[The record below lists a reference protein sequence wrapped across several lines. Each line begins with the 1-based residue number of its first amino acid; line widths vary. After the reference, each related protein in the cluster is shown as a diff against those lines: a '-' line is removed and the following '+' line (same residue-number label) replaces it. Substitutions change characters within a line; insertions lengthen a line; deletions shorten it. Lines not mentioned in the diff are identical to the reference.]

1 MKVGRTLLVYPVL
14 AVSSVLSGA
23 AVIVMVKAGD
33 REGKYWWGGVVRPWA
48 KNLIRAG
55 GVRELELVGNRSALD
70 GFRGVIMSNH
80 ESHFDPPSLIRASNT
95 PLRFMAKQSL
105 SRFPVF
111 GSAMSA
117 MGMLFVDRGDKAKA
131 WESIRAAARTLSE
144 GKAVLVF
151 PEGTRSRGG
160 ELLDFKKGGFVL
172 ALESRLPI
180 LPIGIAGTGKVLP
193 PGWVVRDTGAAVIAV
208 GDPIETAGK
217 ADVDALMAETR
228 AAIEALRERA
238 RTRLAELEQK
248 GRV

>member
-14 AVSSVLSGA
+14 GLSSVLSGA

-33 REGKYWWGGVVRPWA
+33 HDGRYWWKAVVRPWA

-55 GVRELELVGNRSALD
+55 GVSELEYLGDREALD

-117 MGMLFVDRGDKAKA
+117 MGMLFVDRSDKEKA
-131 WESIRAAARTLSE
+131 WASIRAAAETLAE

-151 PEGTRSRGG
+151 PEGTRSRDGD
-160 ELLDFKKGGFVL
+160 LLPFKKGGFVL
-172 ALESRLPI
+172 AIESGLPI

-193 PGWVVRDTGAAVIAV
+193 PGWVIEGTSPAVLAV
-208 GDPIETAGK
+208 GEPIETAGK
-217 ADVDALMAETR
+217 TDVEALMAETR
-228 AAIEALRERA
+228 EAIEALREKARLRLNERA
-238 RTRLAELEQK
+238 
-248 GRV
+248 

>member
-14 AVSSVLSGA
+14 GVSSVLSGA
-23 AVIVMVKAGD
+23 AVIAMVRAGD
-33 REGKYWWGGVVRPWA
+33 HDGKYWWQAVVRPWA

-55 GVRELELVGNRSALD
+55 GVSELEFLGDRSKLD

-80 ESHFDPPSLIRASNT
+80 ESHFDPPSLILASNT
-95 PLRFMAKQSL
+95 PLRFMAKESL

-117 MGMLFVDRGDKAKA
+117 MGMLFVDRSDKTKA

-151 PEGTRSRGG
+151 PEGTRSKDG
-160 ELLDFKKGGFVL
+160 ELLNFKKGGFVL
-172 ALESRLPI
+172 AIESGLPI
-180 LPIGIAGTGKVLP
+180 LPIGIAGTGQVLP
-193 PGWVVRDTGAAVIAV
+193 PGWVIRDTGLAVMAI

-217 ADVDALMAETR
+217 TDVDALMEETR
-228 AAIEALRERA
+228 AAILALRAKARA
-238 RTRLAELEQK
+238 RLEE
-248 GRV
+248 RERRAS